1 MDFPR
6 ALAVLL
12 LALAVSVSPVRA
24 SWERGLAEYEAGQ
37 FEEALSLLLPLAE
50 ADDVR
55 AQEIVADMYFFGQG
69 TEPNSL
75 EGLRWSR
82 RAAALGSGEAEN
94 DLGVAYALGD
104 QVEQDDAEALRWFLK
119 AAAHGNA
126 KAQISLAK
134 RYLYGLEGV
143 SRDVA
148 LGLRY
153 LEAAV
158 SSDHPRALTSLAQL
172 TEQGAFGLRADRRE
186 AFRLLERA
194 AEQRFAPAQMN
205 LGFHYAMG
213 IGVRRDPTRAI
224 TWFMIAA
231 KGGCIR
237 AAQMAEP
244 WVAGHTDKA
253 VETVRRL
260 VAEWEA
266 AHPPRQRRNA
276 NDLGPDSS
284 CAPIARP
291 GALKT

>member
-24 SWERGLAEYEAGQ
+24 SWERGLAEYEAEQ

-126 KAQISLAK
+126 KAQI
-134 RYLYGLEGV
+134 
-143 SRDVA
+143 
-148 LGLRY
+148 
-153 LEAAV
+153 
-158 SSDHPRALTSLAQL
+158 
-172 TEQGAFGLRADRRE
+172 
-186 AFRLLERA
+186 
-194 AEQRFAPAQMN
+194 
-205 LGFHYAMG
+205 
-213 IGVRRDPTRAI
+213 
-224 TWFMIAA
+224 
-231 KGGCIR
+231 
-237 AAQMAEP
+237 
-244 WVAGHTDKA
+244 
-253 VETVRRL
+253 
-260 VAEWEA
+260 
-266 AHPPRQRRNA
+266 
-276 NDLGPDSS
+276 
-284 CAPIARP
+284 
-291 GALKT
+291 